1 MYNDKIKELRN
12 KISEANSLY
21 RTGNPIMSDDEFD
34 ELLDSL
40 YELSPN
46 DNLLNLIG
54 YDIKNNSRKSKLPI
68 PMASMNK
75 VKNVTELKKW
85 EISKKIDKDEIVI
98 ITPKYD
104 GLSLCVNESNK
115 KDAYTRGNGEYGQ
128 KSNTHY
134 EKIDNKLSTNIND
147 ISYSIGEVIMPKYTF
162 NDKYSDNYSN
172 SRNLVSGLLN
182 SDKAS
187 DMLMD
192 CHYIKYNAILAT
204 EDRFITK
211 QQILDYLN
219 NNQEHKV
226 KYKIYK
232 LSDLTDEILISLY
245 NEFSDI
251 YEIDGLIIEI
261 NDINIQKKLGKEK
274 SNNPAYARAY
284 KNELFE
290 KNVEAEVLNI
300 TWNISKRGLLKP
312 TINIKPVVIDN
323 VTVSNITGNNARFI
337 ENMGIG
343 IGAKLLIKRSGSVI
357 PKVVKTLERVEFVLP
372 KIENYEIKWDKNSID
387 LVTTTVTENQ
397 NIKRIIAFFDILSAE
412 NISSGIINNLYNEGF
427 KTIKDFLNIKVD
439 DLLKIKN
446 FSEKRSKI
454 IYESIQK
461 CITDVELHKLQ
472 HASGI
477 FDGLGSKKLALL
489 SNFTE
494 KPKIEDLLKID
505 GFSHKSANLYIDN
518 YDNFLEF
525 LKDLNIKIKK
535 QDNIEISD
543 NLILSGKTFVF
554 TQVRMPNEEKILKSN
569 GAIISE
575 NINKNTSYLI
585 CSDKNKNTNKIEKAK
600 NLGIEILNV
609 DEFLVKFIN

>member
-1 MYNDKIKELRN
+1 M
-12 KISEANSLY
+12 
-21 RTGNPIMSDDEFD
+21 
-34 ELLDSL
+34 
-40 YELSPN
+40 
-46 DNLLNLIG
+46 
-54 YDIKNNSRKSKLPI
+54 
-68 PMASMNK
+68 
-75 VKNVTELKKW
+75 
-85 EISKKIDKDEIVI
+85 
-98 ITPKYD
+98 
-104 GLSLCVNESNK
+104 
-115 KDAYTRGNGEYGQ
+115 
-128 KSNTHY
+128 
-134 EKIDNKLSTNIND
+134 
-147 ISYSIGEVIMPKYTF
+147 
-162 NDKYSDNYSN
+162 
-172 SRNLVSGLLN
+172 
-182 SDKAS
+182 
-187 DMLMD
+187 
-192 CHYIKYNAILAT
+192 
-204 EDRFITK
+204 
-211 QQILDYLN
+211 
-219 NNQEHKV
+219 
-226 KYKIYK
+226 
-232 LSDLTDEILISLY
+232 
-245 NEFSDI
+245 
-251 YEIDGLIIEI
+251 
-261 NDINIQKKLGKEK
+261 
-274 SNNPAYARAY
+274 
-284 KNELFE
+284 
-290 KNVEAEVLNI
+290 
-300 TWNISKRGLLKP
+300 
-312 TINIKPVVIDN
+312 
-323 VTVSNITGNNARFI
+323 SNITGNNARFI

>member
-1 MYNDKIKELRN
+1 MAYAVQYQTSEEIADKV
-12 KISEANSLY
+12 Y
-21 RTGNPIMSDDEFD
+21 
-34 ELLDSL
+34 DSL
-40 YELSPN
+40 SYK
-46 DNLLNLIG
+46 
-54 YDIKNNSRKSKLPI
+54 Y
-68 PMASMNK
+68 A
-75 VKNVTELKKW
+75 LKKTGSW
-85 EISKKIDKDEIVI
+85 
-98 ITPKYD
+98 Y
-104 GLSLCVNESNK
+104 SL
-115 KDAYTRGNGEYGQ
+115 
-128 KSNTHY
+128 
-134 EKIDNKLSTNIND
+134 
-147 ISYSIGEVIMPKYTF
+147 
-162 NDKYSDNYSN
+162 
-172 SRNLVSGLLN
+172 LV
-182 SDKAS
+182 
-187 DMLMD
+187 
-192 CHYIKYNAILAT
+192 
-204 EDRFITK
+204 
-211 QQILDYLN
+211 
-219 NNQEHKV
+219 
-226 KYKIYK
+226 
-232 LSDLTDEILISLY
+232 
-245 NEFSDI
+245 
-251 YEIDGLIIEI
+251 
-261 NDINIQKKLGKEK
+261 
-274 SNNPAYARAY
+274 
-284 KNELFE
+284 
-290 KNVEAEVLNI
+290 
-300 TWNISKRGLLKP
+300 
-312 TINIKPVVIDN
+312 
-323 VTVSNITGNNARFI
+323 
-337 ENMGIG
+337 
-343 IGAKLLIKRSGSVI
+343 KRSEDMVAPNSVH
-357 PKVVKTLERVEFVLP
+357 
-372 KIENYEIKWDKNSID
+372 
-387 LVTTTVTENQ
+387 
-397 NIKRIIAFFDILSAE
+397 
-412 NISSGIINNLYNEGF
+412 F